1 MPQNYKN
8 STQHYMSD
16 YAKILTDLKNKKYAP
31 IYILYGDEPYFIDA
45 VSNYIEKNVLDESE
59 RGFNQMIMYGKE
71 CKMSEVVENAKRFP
85 MMSDYQVIIVKEAQ
99 HLSREW
105 AALEAYAA
113 QPQQSTI
120 LVFNYKYKKPDMRLK
135 VFNLLKKVAVM
146 LESKPLYENKVPAW
160 INQLVVEQGFKI
172 EPNACLMLSE
182 YIGND
187 LSRIQNEL
195 GKLAINLQP
204 GALITPQV
212 IEENIGISKDYNN
225 FELRKALGARDT
237 QKVFKIAAYFAQ
249 NEKDNPIVVTSGT
262 LYAMFT
268 QLLKVHGLGSTN
280 PAEIAKAAG
289 VSPFFVNELI
299 SAARNFPMKYCSRAI
314 KILRDMDMKSKG
326 VNSHD
331 TSQGDL
337 LKEALVHILAP

>member
-1 MPQNYKN
+1 
-8 STQHYMSD
+8 MSD

-31 IYILYGDEPYFIDA
+31 IYILYGDEPFFIDSI
-45 VSNYIEKNVLDESE
+45 SNYIEKNALDEAE
-59 RGFNQMIMYGKE
+59 RGFNQMVMYGKE

-85 MMSDYQVIIVKEAQ
+85 MMADHQVIIVKEAQ

-105 AALEAYAA
+105 AALEGYAA
-113 QPQQSTI
+113 QPQPSTI

-135 VFNLLKKVAVM
+135 VFKDLKKYAVLM
-146 LESKPLYENKVPAW
+146 ESKPLYENQVPAW
-160 INQLVVEQGFKI
+160 INQLVTTQGFKI
-172 EPNACLMLSE
+172 EPNACQMLVE

-187 LSRIQNEL
+187 LSRIQNEM
-195 GKLAINLQP
+195 GKLAINLAP
-204 GALITPQV
+204 RSLITPLV

-249 NEKDNPIVVTSGT
+249 NDKDNPIVVTSGT

-268 QLLKVHGLGSTN
+268 QLLKVHALNSQN
-280 PAEIAKAAG
+280 PVDVAKAAG
-289 VSPFFVNELI
+289 VSPYFVSELI
-299 SAARNFPMKYCSRAI
+299 TAARNFPMKYCSRAI
-314 KILRDMDMKSKG
+314 HILRDMDLKSKG

-331 TSQGDL
+331 TPDGDL
-337 LKEALVHILAP
+337 LKEALVNILAP